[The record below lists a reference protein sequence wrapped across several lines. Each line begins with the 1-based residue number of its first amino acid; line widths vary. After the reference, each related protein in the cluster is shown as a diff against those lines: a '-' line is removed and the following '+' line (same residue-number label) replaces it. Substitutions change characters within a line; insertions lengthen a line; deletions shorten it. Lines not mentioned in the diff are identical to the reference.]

1 VAAHFIQGKVTEYA
15 SEATGLNIGTPVMA
29 GTVDS
34 ASAALE
40 VGVVEPG
47 IAAEMTGTSTV
58 VILPNDKGLTEPAF
72 IAMPHALPGIHLLLG
87 AMVASGGCLRWFRDQ
102 LGQIEMQA
110 ASVGKADAFDLL
122 TEQAA
127 GVEPGSSGVIFLP
140 YMMGERSPLWHT
152 NARGVFFGLSL
163 ATSKAAMVR
172 SILEGTAF
180 ALHHNIEV
188 AMKAGAE
195 VREVRSVGGCS
206 QSDLWNQIKTD
217 VLGLPLLLP
226 HTSVGSPFGAA
237 ILAGMGVGVFPDIR
251 KSLLEMV
258 QLDRRFE
265 PNQTNHERYM
275 QSYHVFRDIYEHLK
289 GDFDH
294 LASVTP

>member
-1 VAAHFIQGKVTEYA
+1 
-15 SEATGLNIGTPVMA
+15 MA

-34 ASAALE
+34 PAAALE

-58 VILPNDKGLTEPAF
+58 IIMPNDRGLTEPSL
-72 IAMPHALPGIHLLLG
+72 IALPHALPGIHLLLG

-102 LGQIEMQA
+102 FGQQEIQA
-110 ASVGKADAFDLL
+110 ASEGKGDAFDLL
-122 TEQAA
+122 TREAA
-127 GVEPGSSGVIFLP
+127 GVEPGSGGLIFLP

-163 ATSKAAMVR
+163 ATPKAALVR

-180 ALHHNIEV
+180 ALRHNMEV
-188 AMKAGAE
+188 AMRAGAD

-206 QSDLWNQIKTD
+206 RSDVWNQIKAD
-217 VLGLPLLLP
+217 VLGRPLLLP
-226 HTSVGSPFGAA
+226 RTSVGSPFGAA
-237 ILAGMGVGVFPDIR
+237 VLAGMGVGVFPDVR
-251 KSLLEMV
+251 KSLLEMI
-258 QLDRRFE
+258 QLSRRFE
-265 PNQTNHERYM
+265 PNPANHERYLRTY
-275 QSYHVFRDIYEHLK
+275 QVYRDIYEHLK

-294 LASVTP
+294 LASITA